1 LYDKVYRADILR
13 HAYNLVRSNK
23 GAPGIDGVSF
33 ETIEAGEGVEL
44 FLERLTEEVK
54 NRTYRPMPVRRVM
67 IPKPDGSQRPLGIP
81 TIRDRVVQMAV
92 KLVIEPIFEAD
103 FCECSYGFR
112 PKRSAHDA
120 VDDVA
125 DALHKGYSLV
135 IDADLSK
142 YFDTIPHAKLMA
154 VVAERIVDGRM
165 LHLIKQWLKSP
176 VVEKG
181 KDGKNHISG
190 GKSNKRGTPQ
200 GGVIS
205 PLLANLYLHLLDR
218 IWERH
223 NLERR
228 YAARLVRYAD
238 DMVVLSA
245 RDTDKPLSMLK
256 HVLERLGL
264 TLNEAKTNIVNAW
277 DTSFDFL
284 GFEIWMQRSMISGKA
299 YPHVQPGKKAVVLIK
314 AQTTDLTRRALTP
327 MPLPMLIERL
337 NQTLRGWTGYFH
349 YRNST
354 QVLKMVKW
362 HAEERL
368 RTHMRK
374 RHKIK
379 FRAGG
384 YERFPSRVL
393 YGRYGLFK
401 VPTTA
406 PWKNAHA
413 LA

>member
-1 LYDKVYRADILR
+1 
-13 HAYNLVRSNK
+13 
-23 GAPGIDGVSF
+23 
-33 ETIEAGEGVEL
+33 
-44 FLERLTEEVK
+44 
-54 NRTYRPMPVRRVM
+54 
-67 IPKPDGSQRPLGIP
+67 
-81 TIRDRVVQMAV
+81 
-92 KLVIEPIFEAD
+92 
-103 FCECSYGFR
+103 
-112 PKRSAHDA
+112 
-120 VDDVA
+120 
-125 DALHKGYSLV
+125 
-135 IDADLSK
+135 
-142 YFDTIPHAKLMA
+142 
-154 VVAERIVDGRM
+154 
-165 LHLIKQWLKSP
+165 
-176 VVEKG
+176 VEKG

-190 GKSNKRGTPQ
+190 GKSNRRGTPQ

-218 IWERH
+218 IWKRH

-245 RDTDKPLSMLK
+245 QDTDKPLSMLK

-284 GFEIWMQRSMISGKA
+284 GFEIWMQRSMLSGKA
-299 YPHVQPGKKAVVLIK
+299 YPHVQPGKKAVARIK

-327 MPLPMLIERL
+327 MPLPMLMKRL

-354 QVLKMVKW
+354 QVLKVVKW

-368 RTHMRK
+368 RTHLRK

-384 YERFPSRVL
+384 YERVKNIGKPYTGKPYVRFDEGGLAKDSMDWLLRHRQTKGAETDRPIPTESGGCPLL
-393 YGRYGLFK
+393 YPYCQLIIVKWIYPFSFLGYSKR
-401 VPTTA
+401 
-406 PWKNAHA
+406 A
-413 LA
+413 LLPIEWVKLVTE